1 MLLYLEIIHY
11 VVKWKKNWLQQ
22 LIQLFNIIH
31 LHVHFKNIKKLTI
44 KKIIF

>member
-11 VVKWKKNWLQQ
+11 VVKWKKNWPQ
-22 LIQLFNIIH
+22 LIQLFKIIH
-31 LHVHFKNIKKLTI
+31 LNVHFKNIKKLTI